1 MRIAVYPTSANPPT
15 YGHAD
20 ILVRTTK
27 QFDHVFWSAALNAEK
42 HYMFNEEVRVKMMNE
57 YVRYYDLKNVTVEAF
72 SGSTIRYVQERNAQV
87 IVKGLRSLEDF
98 QGEFQQAVGNK
109 GIDPDIETFCLFGKP
124 DLFAISSTLV
134 RELAFMG
141 ESIEAYVLPS
151 VAEIV
156 SEVIKKI
163 LNSKPERLISN
174 ESNQA
179 APRLS
184 DIWWIRIYLDVV
196 HTDCRFS
203 GPDSF

>member
-1 MRIAVYPTSANPPT
+1 
-15 YGHAD
+15 
-20 ILVRTTK
+20 
-27 QFDHVFWSAALNAEK
+27 
-42 HYMFNEEVRVKMMNE
+42 KMMNE

-156 SEVIKKI
+156 SEVIKK
-163 LNSKPERLISN
+163 NSEFK
-174 ESNQA
+174 
-179 APRLS
+179 
-184 DIWWIRIYLDVV
+184 
-196 HTDCRFS
+196 T
-203 GPDSF
+203 

>member
-20 ILVRTTK
+20 ILVRTSK
-27 QFDHVFWSAALNAEK
+27 LFDHVYWSAAINSEK
-42 HYMFNEEVRVKMMNE
+42 EYIFTEEGRVKMMNE
-57 YVRYYDLKNVTVEAF
+57 YVKHYDLKNVTVEAF
-72 SGSTIRYVQERNAQV
+72 RGSTIRYVQRRKAQI

-109 GIDPDIETFCLFGKP
+109 GIDQDIETFCLFGKP

-151 VAEIV
+151 VADIV
-156 SEVIKKI
+156 AKV
-163 LNSKPERLISN
+163 LQNNPSKT
-174 ESNQA
+174 A
-179 APRLS
+179 
-184 DIWWIRIYLDVV
+184 
-196 HTDCRFS
+196 
-203 GPDSF
+203 

>member
-20 ILVRTTK
+20 ILVRTSK
-27 QFDHVFWSAALNAEK
+27 QFDHVFWSAAMNAEK
-42 HYMFNEEVRVKMMNE
+42 HYMFAEEVRVQMMNE
-57 YVRYYDLKNVTVEAF
+57 YVQHFNLKNVTVEAF
-72 SGSTIRYVQERNAQV
+72 RGSTIRYVQDRKAQV

-156 SEVIKKI
+156 SEVIIK
-163 LNSKPERLISN
+163 NSEFK
-174 ESNQA
+174 
-179 APRLS
+179 
-184 DIWWIRIYLDVV
+184 
-196 HTDCRFS
+196 T
-203 GPDSF
+203 

>member
-42 HYMFNEEVRVKMMNE
+42 HYMFNEEVRVKMMNK

-156 SEVIKKI
+156 SEVIIK
-163 LNSKPERLISN
+163 NSEFK
-174 ESNQA
+174 
-179 APRLS
+179 
-184 DIWWIRIYLDVV
+184 
-196 HTDCRFS
+196 T
-203 GPDSF
+203 

>member
-156 SEVIKKI
+156 SEVIIK
-163 LNSKPERLISN
+163 NSEFK
-174 ESNQA
+174 
-179 APRLS
+179 
-184 DIWWIRIYLDVV
+184 
-196 HTDCRFS
+196 T
-203 GPDSF
+203 

>member
-156 SEVIKKI
+156 SEVIKK
-163 LNSKPERLISN
+163 NSEFK
-174 ESNQA
+174 
-179 APRLS
+179 
-184 DIWWIRIYLDVV
+184 
-196 HTDCRFS
+196 T
-203 GPDSF
+203 

>member
-42 HYMFNEEVRVKMMNE
+42 HYMFNEEVRVTMMNE

-156 SEVIKKI
+156 SEVIKK
-163 LNSKPERLISN
+163 NSEFK
-174 ESNQA
+174 
-179 APRLS
+179 
-184 DIWWIRIYLDVV
+184 
-196 HTDCRFS
+196 T
-203 GPDSF
+203 